1 MVTSKVHRKWFT
13 GVLAGL
19 LLLVLTLPV
28 LADEALK
35 VGLITPLTGSV
46 STFGISVRNAVV
58 MGVEQIN
65 EAGGINGR
73 PIELIIYDDKGD
85 ATEAA
90 NSVRRLIDRDQV
102 VLVIGPV
109 ITPCVLAAAP
119 IAQGAGIPLMT
130 PTGTGDTITSIGD
143 MIFRAAYKDSFQGE
157 TMARFAWEKMGLKK
171 VAVIYD
177 VANDYSTGVMNAF
190 RQKYQELGGEI
201 VSLESYSTNDNDFS
215 AQLTSIYVRKPEAVF
230 IPDYYSAA
238 GPIIMQARQL
248 GIEVPLLGIDGWDSP
263 ELALLAGGYEE
274 GGYFVNHYSTDD
286 QTASTQ
292 AFIAAYEAQF
302 GIKPDAL
309 AALGYDGILIVKA
322 ALEAADSTDP
332 EAIRDALGTVTDIQ
346 GATGTINMD
355 PEGTPVK
362 SVVIIQIQNG
372 QNVLV
377 DKVDPN

>member
-1 MVTSKVHRKWFT
+1 MAASNVHHKWFI
-13 GVLAGL
+13 GVLVGL
-19 LLLVLTLPV
+19 ILLALTVPV
-28 LADEALK
+28 VAEEAIK

-46 STFGISVRNAVV
+46 STFGLSVRNAVV

-65 EAGGINGR
+65 QTGGIKGR
-73 PIELIIYDDKGD
+73 PIDLIIYDDKGD

-90 NSVRRLIDRDQV
+90 NSTRRLIDRDQV
-102 VLVIGPV
+102 ALVIGPV

-119 IAQGAGIPLMT
+119 IAQDAGIPLMT

-157 TMARFAWEKMGLKK
+157 TMARFAWENMKLKR

-190 RQKYQELGGEI
+190 RNKFRELGGEI
-201 VSLESYSTNDNDFS
+201 VSLESYATNDNDFS
-215 AQLTSIYVRKPEAVF
+215 AQLTSIYVRKPDALF

-263 ELALLAGGYEE
+263 ELAQLAGGYEE

-292 AFIAAYEAQF
+292 AFIADYEARY
-302 GIKPDAL
+302 GTKPDAL
-309 AALGYDGILIVKA
+309 AALAYDGILIVKA
-322 ALEAADSTDP
+322 ALEAADSTEP
-332 EAIRDALGTVTDIQ
+332 EAIRDAMGTVSNIQ

-362 SVVIIQIQNG
+362 SVVIIQIQKG
-372 QNVLV
+372 HNVLV
-377 DKVDPN
+377 DKVDPK

>member
-1 MVTSKVHRKWFT
+1 MAASNVHHKWFI
-13 GVLAGL
+13 GVLVG
-19 LLLVLTLPV
+19 LVLLALTVPV
-28 LADEALK
+28 VAEEAIK

-46 STFGISVRNAVV
+46 STFGLSVRNAVV

-65 EAGGINGR
+65 QTGGIKGR
-73 PIELIIYDDKGD
+73 PIDLVIYDDKGD

-90 NSVRRLIDRDQV
+90 NSTRRLIDRDQV
-102 VLVIGPV
+102 ALVIGPV
-109 ITPCVLAAAP
+109 ITPCVLAATP
-119 IAQGAGIPLMT
+119 IAQDAGIPLMT

-157 TMARFAWEKMGLKK
+157 TMARFAWENMELKR

-190 RQKYQELGGEI
+190 RNKFRELGGEI
-201 VSLESYSTNDNDFS
+201 VSLESYATNDNDFS
-215 AQLTSIYVRKPEAVF
+215 AQLTSIYVRKPDALF

-263 ELALLAGGYEE
+263 ELAQLAGGYEE

-292 AFIAAYEAQF
+292 AFIADYEARY
-302 GIKPDAL
+302 GTKPDAL
-309 AALGYDGILIVKA
+309 AALAYDGILIVKA
-322 ALEAADSTDP
+322 ALEAADSTEP
-332 EAIRDALGTVTDIQ
+332 EAIRDAMGTVSNIQ

-362 SVVIIQIQNG
+362 SVVIIQIQKG
-372 QNVLV
+372 HNVLV
-377 DKVDPN
+377 DKVDPK